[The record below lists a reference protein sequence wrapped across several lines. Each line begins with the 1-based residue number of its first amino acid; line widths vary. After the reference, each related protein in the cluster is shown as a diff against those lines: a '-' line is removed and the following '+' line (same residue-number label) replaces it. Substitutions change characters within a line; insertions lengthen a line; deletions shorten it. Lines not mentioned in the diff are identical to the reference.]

1 MNHIKILNSLEV
13 KTSQGLQSLANVELK
28 LKTLNIDFNQLISN
42 IRVESFTNSDINS
55 LPIINETFAKLE
67 LSNELLLES
76 LLPILCEDINKK
88 VFSSTEEETIYYQ
101 CVNLLVENTI
111 WHCEDLTRNIR
122 VFTTWKTS
130 TKFAENNLSIVQVM
144 QSNNVPTY
152 DVLGGKWMYFN
163 YLDAEGST
171 YVEDLLKSYGAIIQ
185 RR

>member
-1 MNHIKILNSLEV
+1 MNHIKILNNLEV
-13 KTSQGLQSLANVELK
+13 KTSQGTETLANIELK
-28 LKTLNIDFNQLISN
+28 LKTLNIEFNKLYST
-42 IRVESFTNSDINS
+42 IRVESFVNNNIDS

-67 LSNELLLES
+67 VSNELFLES
-76 LLPILCEDINKK
+76 LLPILCDEINKI
-88 VFSSTEEETIYYQ
+88 VFSSTEEETFYYK

-111 WHCEDLTRNIR
+111 WHNEDLTRNIR
-122 VFTTWKTS
+122 VFSTWKTA
-130 TKFAENNLSIVQVM
+130 TKFAEENLNIVQVM

-163 YLDAEGST
+163 YLDAPGST